1 MHIRLMVSRDSAR
14 LRVTVCLT
22 VRWKKGLGNEAGMNR
37 FFHGTVVNR
46 PQVAQVERHRVGC
59 HAPRPEPAF
68 VTLYPAGREVLR
80 RQVLA
85 VEETQQQPV

>member
-1 MHIRLMVSRDSAR
+1 MEEGIGERGRY
-14 LRVTVCLT
+14 
-22 VRWKKGLGNEAGMNR
+22 EP

>member
-22 VRWKKGLGNEAGMNR
+22 VRWKKG